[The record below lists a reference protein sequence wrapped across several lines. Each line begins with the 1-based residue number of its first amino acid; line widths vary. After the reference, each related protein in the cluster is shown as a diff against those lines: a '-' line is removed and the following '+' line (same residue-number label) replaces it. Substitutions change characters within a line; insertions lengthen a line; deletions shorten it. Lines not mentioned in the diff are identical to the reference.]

1 MNILSIQSHV
11 AYGHVGHAAAN
22 FPLQRLGYEVWPV
35 PTVVFSNHLG
45 YGVKRGRVVSAAEA
59 ADLIEGLDDIGA
71 LATCDGVLS
80 GYLGDKALG
89 GVVLGAVEKVRAHR
103 PEAVF
108 CCDPVMG
115 DVDEGLYVNADIP
128 EYVRREMVPAAD
140 LLTPNI
146 FELEQLTGQRIGDL
160 ADATAA
166 ARELLALGPKLIL
179 VTSVPGEDEPER
191 QISMLAITAREAWL
205 VSTPHMD
212 LAPTVKGTGDMV
224 AALFLGHY
232 LGAGDEAAALSKT
245 AAAVHGVLAETVRS
259 GARELQIVE
268 AQDKLLGDVD
278 LFPARCLR

>member
-11 AYGHVGHAAAN
+11 AYGHVGHAAST
-22 FPLQRLGYEVWPV
+22 FPLQRLGHEVWQV

-45 YGVKRGRVVSAAEA
+45 YGAKRGRVVTAAEA
-59 ADLIEGLDDIGA
+59 EVLVDGLDEVGA
-71 LATCDGVLS
+71 LAACDAVLS

-89 GVVLGAVEKVRAHR
+89 ATVLRAVEKVREHR
-103 PEAVF
+103 PGAIF

-128 EYVRREMVPAAD
+128 DYVRREMVPAAD

-146 FELEQLTGQRIGDL
+146 FELAQLTGQRIGDMS
-160 ADATAA
+160 DAAAA
-166 ARELLALGPKLIL
+166 ARGLLELGPKLIL

-191 QISMLAITAREAWL
+191 QISMLAITATEAWL
-205 VSTPHMD
+205 VSTPHMM

-232 LGAGDEAAALSKT
+232 LGAATAGQALSKT
-245 AAAVHGVLAETVRS
+245 AAAVHGVLAETVRT
-259 GARELQIVE
+259 GARELLIVE
-268 AQDKLLGDVD
+268 AQEKLLGDQT
-278 LFPARCLR
+278 LFPATQLR